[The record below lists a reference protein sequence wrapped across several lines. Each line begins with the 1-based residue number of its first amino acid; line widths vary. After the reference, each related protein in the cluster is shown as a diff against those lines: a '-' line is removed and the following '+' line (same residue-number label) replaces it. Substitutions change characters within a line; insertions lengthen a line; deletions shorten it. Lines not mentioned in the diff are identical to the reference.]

1 MPQFLVAKS
10 CRHNGLFEVHEAG
23 CVDAP
28 PQSHVLGD
36 FPSAAR
42 AVSDA
47 RALYPRC
54 DACGQCCGV
63 TDGDA
68 VACMD
73 ANGLLAT

>member
-10 CRHNGLFEVHEAG
+10 SRRNGLFEVHEAG
-23 CVDAP
+23 CAQAP
-28 PQSHVLGD
+28 PQSHVLGH

-54 DACGQCCGV
+54 EACGECCGV
-63 TDGDA
+63 TDADA
-68 VACMD
+68 VTFAETPI
-73 ANGLLAT
+73 LLAT